1 MYEVTKQYDIGYN
14 KLERLH
20 MTQLRQAKYRQD
32 YQSPDYTITA
42 IDLDFNLDPVKT
54 VVTATSQVKRLN
66 AQSST
71 LELNGENLSLI
82 SLEIEGKAWE
92 NYHEVD
98 GKLVI
103 EALPESFTLRIVNE
117 ISPEKNTALEG
128 LYVSGDALCTQCEA
142 EGFRHITY
150 YQDRPDVLARYTT
163 TITADKSRY
172 PYLLSNGNRIA
183 EGELEGG
190 RHWVKWE
197 DPFPKPSYLFAVVA
211 GDFDVLKDVFI
222 TRSGREVALELFVDK
237 GNLDRA
243 PWAMQSLKNAMKW
256 DEERFGLEYD
266 LDIYMIVAV
275 DFFNMGA
282 MENKGLN
289 VFNSKYVLAKSET
302 ATDKD
307 YLNIES
313 VIGHEYFH
321 NWTGNRITC
330 RDWFQLSLKEGLTV
344 FRDQEF
350 SSDLGSRSVNRINNV
365 KVMRSAQFAEDSSP
379 MAHPIRPD
387 KVIEMNNFYTL
398 TVYEKGSEVIRM
410 IHTLLGE
417 EMFQAGMQLYIHRH
431 DGSAATCDDFVQ
443 AMEDASNVDL
453 SLFRRWYSQSGTP
466 ILTVR
471 DEYSAE
477 KQQYTLHVKQM
488 TPPTAD
494 QTEKLPLHIPL
505 DIELYAEDGSVIAL
519 KRDGSAVNS
528 VLNITQESQ
537 TFVFDEV
544 ASRPVPSLLREFS
557 APVKLDYNYTD
568 EQLAFLMQYA
578 NNEFSRWDAAQQL
591 INNYVKINVANYQK
605 GEELVLPESVVDA
618 FRAVLLS
625 ESIDPALA
633 ALILTLP
640 SESELAELFA
650 IIDPVAIHEVLN
662 FIHHKLAVDMQ
673 DELLAVYH
681 SVNITG
687 YRVDHQDIA
696 KRALRNICLQYL
708 AAGDDIE
715 LANKLVQEQYQ
726 SADNMT
732 DSLAALTAVNESQLP
747 CKAQLMADF
756 DERWHHDGLVMDKW
770 FTLQGA
776 NPSKEVLSHV
786 RELLNHRSFSM
797 SNPNR
802 VRSLVGAFAAG
813 NPVNFHAEDSSGY
826 QFLYEILVDLNTRN
840 PQVASRLIEP
850 LIRLKR
856 YDEKRQAQ
864 MRKVLEQLK
873 ALDNLS
879 GDLFEKITKAL
890 ES

>member
-1 MYEVTKQYDIGYN
+1 
-14 KLERLH
+14 

-32 YQSPDYTITA
+32 YQAPDYTISE
-42 IDLDFNLDPVKT
+42 IDLDFNLDPAKT
-54 VVTATSQVKRLN
+54 VVTAVSQVKRLN
-66 AQSST
+66 ANSST
-71 LELNGENLSLI
+71 LELHGEDLQLI
-82 SLEIEGKAWE
+82 SVEVNGHAWADYQE
-92 NYHEVD
+92 QD
-98 GKLVI
+98 SKLVLSS
-103 EALPESFTLRIVNE
+103 LPESFTLRIVNE

-150 YQDRPDVLARYTT
+150 YLDRPDVLARYTT
-163 TITADKSRY
+163 TITADRQRY

-183 EGELEGG
+183 DGILEDG
-190 RHWVKWE
+190 RHWVKWQ
-197 DPFPKPSYLFAVVA
+197 DPFPKPSYLFALVA
-211 GDFDVLKDVFI
+211 GDFDVLRDTFV
-222 TRSGREVALELFVDK
+222 TRTGREVALELFVDK

-289 VFNSKYVLAKSET
+289 VFNSKYVLAKNET

-365 KVMRSAQFAEDSSP
+365 KVMRAAQFAEDASP
-379 MAHPIRPD
+379 MAHPIRPE

-417 EMFQAGMQLYIHRH
+417 EMFQAGIQLYVHRH

-471 DEYSAE
+471 DEYFPE
-477 KQQYTLHVKQM
+477 KQQYVLHVSQM

-494 QTEKLPLHIPL
+494 QSEKHPLHIPL
-505 DIELYAEDGSVIAL
+505 DIELYGEDGEVIPL
-519 KRDGSAVNS
+519 QHLGSPVNS

-537 TFVFDEV
+537 SFTFDEV
-544 ASRPVPSLLREFS
+544 TSRPVPSLLREFS
-557 APVKLDYNYTD
+557 APVKLDYPYRD

-578 NNEFSRWDAAQQL
+578 SNEFSRWDAAQQL
-591 INNYVKINVANYQK
+591 ISNYVKINVENYQAGK
-605 GEELVLPESVVDA
+605 TLILPEHVIDA

-625 ESIDPALA
+625 DNIDPALA

-640 SESELAELFA
+640 SENEMAESFQ
-650 IIDPVAIHEVLN
+650 IIDPDAIHAVAD
-662 FIHHKLAVDMQ
+662 FIAHQLAVGMA
-673 DELLAVYH
+673 DEFLAVYQSIH
-681 SVNITG
+681 IDG

-696 KRALRNICLQYL
+696 KRALRNVCLQYI
-708 AAGDDIE
+708 AAGDDQP
-715 LANKLVQEQYQ
+715 LADKLVSKQFYG
-726 SADNMT
+726 ADNMT
-732 DSLAALTAVNESQLP
+732 DSLAALAAASESQLP
-747 CKAQLMADF
+747 CLAELMAEF

-770 FTLQGA
+770 FTLQGSRPA
-776 NPSKEVLSHV
+776 ADVLETV
-786 RELLNHRSFSM
+786 RSLLNHRSFTM

-802 VRSLVGAFAAG
+802 VRSLVGAFTSG
-813 NPVNFHAEDSSGY
+813 NPAAFHALDGSGY

-856 YDEKRQAQ
+856 FDEKRQNL
-864 MRKVLEQLK
+864 MRNTLEQLK
-873 ALDNLS
+873 GLDNLS
-879 GDLFEKITKAL
+879 GDLFEKVTKAL

>member
-1 MYEVTKQYDIGYN
+1 
-14 KLERLH
+14 

-32 YQSPDYTITA
+32 YQAPDYTISE
-42 IDLDFNLDPVKT
+42 IDLDFILDPAKT
-54 VVTATSQVKRLN
+54 VVTAISQVKRLN
-66 AQSST
+66 PASST
-71 LELNGENLSLI
+71 LELHGEDLKLVSI
-82 SLEIEGKAWE
+82 
-92 NYHEVD
+92 EVD
-98 GKLVI
+98 GQPWTDYKEQDGKLI
-103 EALPESFTLRIVNE
+103 LASLPEAFTLRIVNE

-163 TITADKSRY
+163 TITADKQRY

-183 EGELEGG
+183 EGTLDDG
-190 RHWVKWE
+190 RHWVKWQ
-197 DPFPKPSYLFAVVA
+197 DPFPKPSYLFALVA
-211 GDFDVLKDVFI
+211 GDFDVLRDTFV
-222 TRSGREVALELFVDK
+222 TRTGREVALELFVDK

-256 DEERFGLEYD
+256 DEDRFGLEYD

-289 VFNSKYVLAKSET
+289 VFNSKYVLAKNET

-365 KVMRSAQFAEDSSP
+365 KVMRAAQFAEDASP
-379 MAHPIRPD
+379 MAHPIRPE

-398 TVYEKGSEVIRM
+398 TVYEKGAEVIRM

-417 EMFQAGMQLYIHRH
+417 DMFQAGMQLYIHRH

-466 ILTVR
+466 VLTVR
-471 DEYSAE
+471 DEYFPE
-477 KQQYTLHVKQM
+477 KQQYVLHVSQM

-494 QTEKLPLHIPL
+494 QSEKQPLHIPL
-505 DIELYAEDGSVIAL
+505 DIELYGEDGAVIPLQYLGSSVNA
-519 KRDGSAVNS
+519 
-528 VLNITQESQ
+528 VLNVTQASQ
-537 TFVFDEV
+537 TFTFDNV
-544 ASRPVPSLLREFS
+544 PSRPVPSLLREFS
-557 APVKLDYNYTD
+557 APVKLDYPYSD

-578 NNEFSRWDAAQQL
+578 SNEFSRWDAAQQL
-591 INNYVKINVANYQK
+591 IGNYVKINVANYQA
-605 GEELVLPESVVDA
+605 GNALVLPEHVIDA
-618 FRAVLLS
+618 FRAVLLNDT
-625 ESIDPALA
+625 IDPALA

-640 SESELAELFA
+640 SENEMAEFFQT
-650 IIDPVAIHEVLN
+650 IDPDAIHHVAN
-662 FIHHKLAVDMQ
+662 FIAHQLATAMA
-673 DELLAVYH
+673 DEFLAVYQ
-681 SVNITG
+681 SIKIDG
-687 YRVDHQDIA
+687 YRVDHSDIA
-696 KRALRNICLQYL
+696 KRSLRNVCLQYI
-708 AAGDDIE
+708 AAGDDQA
-715 LANKLVQEQYQ
+715 LADKLVSEQFK

-732 DSLAALTAVNESQLP
+732 DSLAALTAASESQLP
-747 CKAQLMADF
+747 CLESLMTAF

-770 FTLQGA
+770 FTLQGTSPA
-776 NPSKEVLSHV
+776 PDVLQKV
-786 RELLNHRSFSM
+786 RSLLNHRSFSM

-802 VRSLVGAFAAG
+802 VRSLVGAFTSG
-813 NPVNFHAEDSSGY
+813 NPSAFHAKDGSGY

-856 YDEKRQAQ
+856 FDDKRQGL
-864 MRKVLEQLK
+864 MRNTLEQLK

-879 GDLFEKITKAL
+879 GDLFEKVTKAL

>member
-1 MYEVTKQYDIGYN
+1 
-14 KLERLH
+14 

-32 YQSPDYTITA
+32 YQAPDYTITE

-54 VVTATSQVKRLN
+54 VVTAISKVKRLN
-66 AQSST
+66 SQSST
-71 LELNGENLSLI
+71 LELNGEDLSLVSI
-82 SLEIEGKAWE
+82 
-92 NYHEVD
+92 EVD
-98 GKLVI
+98 GKAWKNYKESEGKLII
-103 EALPESFTLRIVNE
+103 ESLPESFTLRIVNE

-128 LYVSGDALCTQCEA
+128 LYVSGEALCTQCEA

-183 EGELEGG
+183 EGELEDG

-197 DPFPKPSYLFAVVA
+197 DPFPKPSYLFALVA
-211 GDFDVLKDVFI
+211 GDFDVLKDIFV

-365 KVMRSAQFAEDSSP
+365 KVMRSAQFAEDASP

-417 EMFQAGMQLYIHRH
+417 EMFQAGIQLYVHRH

-466 ILTVR
+466 VLTVR
-471 DEYSAE
+471 DEYSPE
-477 KQQYTLHVKQM
+477 KQQYTLHVSQM

-494 QTEKLPLHIPL
+494 QAEKLPLHIPL
-505 DIELYAEDGSVIAL
+505 DIELYDEQGGIITL
-519 KRDGSAVNS
+519 KRDGSVVNS
-528 VLNITQESQ
+528 VLNITQETQ

-544 ASRPVPSLLREFS
+544 TSRPVPSLLREFS

-568 EQLAFLMQYA
+568 EQLAFLMQHA
-578 NNEFSRWDAAQQL
+578 SNEFARWDAAQQL
-591 INNYVKINVANYQK
+591 INNYVKINVAHYQN
-605 GEELVLPESVVDA
+605 GETLVLPEPVVDA
-618 FRAVLLS
+618 FRGVLLS
-625 ESIDPALA
+625 DSIDPALV

-640 SESELAELFA
+640 SENELAELFTV
-650 IIDPVAIHEVLN
+650 IDPVAIHEVVN
-662 FIHHKLAVDMQ
+662 FIHHHLAVEMH
-673 DELLAVYH
+673 DELLTVYR
-681 SVNITG
+681 SINIDG

-696 KRALRNICLQYL
+696 KRSLRNICLQYL
-708 AAGDDIE
+708 AAGDDSE
-715 LANKLVQEQYQ
+715 LANNLVLEQYQ

-732 DSLAALTAVNESQLP
+732 DSLAALSAANESQLA
-747 CKAQLMADF
+747 CKEQLMADF

-776 NPSKEVLSHV
+776 NPAKEALANV
-786 RELLNHRSFSM
+786 RALLNHRSFSM

-802 VRSLVGAFAAG
+802 VRSLVGAFTAG
-813 NPVNFHAEDSSGY
+813 NPVNFHAKDSSGY

-856 YDEKRQAQ
+856 YDEQRQAQ